1 MTSSTT
7 TPVRSNALPMLG
19 LIALSVSVFLSITS
33 EMMPTGLLPEMSADL
48 GVTESQVG
56 LLVTIFAFTVV
67 LTSTTMIRVTRRLP
81 RHTLMVAILLTLALC
96 NVLTAV
102 LPSYPAI
109 VFARILGGVAHGMFW
124 SLTPAYASRLVAP
137 HLIGRAITIAL
148 TGGTLAMILGVPLGT
163 ALGHAVGW
171 RVAFGAVAVAL
182 ALGALAVFFFL
193 PKVAQD
199 PVTPKAAKT
208 DAAGN
213 KVPGSVLPVALI
225 CIMVALTMTGYY
237 AFFTYITPFF
247 IGFIGIPAELV
258 SVALLGFGAFGAI
271 SLFFTGGIF
280 SRLPLRGLAIGL
292 VGCVVAVSVIAMTAQ
307 SPIIAAI
314 AMAIWGFCFGL
325 IPPLAQT
332 LMLRAAAPENR
343 DNAGAFYTTAF
354 NLGIGGGALFGG
366 ILLSAYGLGAL
377 PILSAAL
384 TAAGLVL
391 FLIARGR
398 VKAAVE
404 RHSPTPELAEVSA

>member
-1 MTSSTT
+1 MTSSTAA
-7 TPVRSNALPMLG
+7 PVRSNALPMLG
-19 LIALSVSVFLSITS
+19 LIALSISVFLSITS

-48 GVTESQVG
+48 GVSESQVG

-67 LTSTTMIRVTRRLP
+67 LTSTGMIRVTMRLP

-96 NVLTAV
+96 NVLTAL
-102 LPSYPAI
+102 LPSYEAI

-124 SLTPAYASRLVAP
+124 SMTPAYASRLVAP

-148 TGGTLAMILGVPLGT
+148 TGGTFAMILGVPLGT

-171 RVAFGAVAVAL
+171 RTAFGAVAIAL
-182 ALGALAVFFFL
+182 ALGAVAVYFFL

-199 PVTPKAAKT
+199 PITPKRERSQNGGVKE
-208 DAAGN
+208 
-213 KVPGSVLPVALI
+213 PGSALPVALI

-247 IGFIGIPAELV
+247 TGWVGVPPELV

-280 SRLPLRGLAIGL
+280 SRLPLPGLTIGL
-292 VGCVVAVSVIAMTAQ
+292 VGCATAVSLIAMTAG
-307 SPIIAAI
+307 SPILAAA
-314 AMAIWGFCFGL
+314 AMAVWGFCFGL

-332 LMLRAAAPENR
+332 LMLRAAAPEHR
-343 DNAGAFYTTAF
+343 DTAGAFYTTAF
-354 NLGIGGGALFGG
+354 NIGIGGGALIGG

-377 PILSAAL
+377 PILSAVL
-384 TAAGLVL
+384 TGAGLVL
-391 FLIARGR
+391 FLFARGR
-398 VKAAVE
+398 VSAAVE
-404 RHSPTPELAEVSA
+404 RHSPSVESEKISA